1 MVGIISDAVG
11 FSREKDG
18 CFLLDKK
25 KIYGIISMLQTSCVG
40 RGEVQYAQNG
50 GYMKQILAVD
60 DNSANLQ
67 MVRGILQRLYQ
78 VTPVNNGERA
88 LQFLDRKTP
97 DLILLDIL
105 MPGMDGLETLK
116 RIKARPEC
124 KDIPVIML
132 TGLGDEEMLNAC
144 IEQGAVGVI
153 HKPFLPDRM
162 FTMIAQVLQ

>member
-1 MVGIISDAVG
+1 
-11 FSREKDG
+11 
-18 CFLLDKK
+18 
-25 KIYGIISMLQTSCVG
+25 
-40 RGEVQYAQNG
+40 
-50 GYMKQILAVD
+50 MKQILAVD

-67 MVRGILQRLYQ
+67 MVRGILQKLYQ

-132 TGLGDEEMLNAC
+132 TGLGDDEMLDKC
-144 IEQGAVGVI
+144 LTEGAVGVI
-153 HKPFLPDRM
+153 HKPFLPDKM
-162 FTMIAQVLQ
+162 FSMIEQTLQ

>member
-1 MVGIISDAVG
+1 
-11 FSREKDG
+11 
-18 CFLLDKK
+18 
-25 KIYGIISMLQTSCVG
+25 
-40 RGEVQYAQNG
+40 
-50 GYMKQILAVD
+50 MKQILAVD

-144 IEQGAVGVI
+144 IQQGAVGVI
-153 HKPFLPDRM
+153 NKPFLPDKM
-162 FTMIAQVLQ
+162 FMMIEQVLQ

>member
-1 MVGIISDAVG
+1 
-11 FSREKDG
+11 
-18 CFLLDKK
+18 
-25 KIYGIISMLQTSCVG
+25 
-40 RGEVQYAQNG
+40 
-50 GYMKQILAVD
+50 MKQILAVD

-67 MVRGILQRLYQ
+67 MVRGILQKLYQ

-105 MPGMDGLETLK
+105 MPGMDGLETLR

-132 TGLGDEEMLNAC
+132 TGLGDEEMLNKCLA
-144 IEQGAVGVI
+144 EGAVGVI
-153 HKPFLPDRM
+153 HKPFLPDKM
-162 FTMIAQVLQ
+162 FAMIEQTLQYQKILTN